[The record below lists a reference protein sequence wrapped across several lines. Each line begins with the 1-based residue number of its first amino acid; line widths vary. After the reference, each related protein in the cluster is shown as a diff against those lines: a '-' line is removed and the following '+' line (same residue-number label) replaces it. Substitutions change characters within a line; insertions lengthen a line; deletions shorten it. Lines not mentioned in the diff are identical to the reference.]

1 MGKSA
6 LNFNEQRVWEVL
18 KGENFNKEIG
28 TVEKKNKL
36 SLKEITQR
44 GFPHVRPAERANS
57 RVRNGLRALVA
68 LGMAKLVERGTYQ
81 ATAKKAPPAKPEKAP
96 AKKAP
101 AKKPTKAPAKKKAPA
116 KPKAPKMEAAPVEA
130 PVEAAA

>member
-1 MGKSA
+1 MGKAA

-18 KGENFNKEIG
+18 KGENFNKEI
-28 TVEKKNKL
+28 TSVEKKNKL

-81 ATAKKAPPAKPEKAP
+81 ATAKKAPEKKPAKAP

-101 AKKPTKAPAKKKAPA
+101 EKKPAKPVKKAPA
-116 KPKAPKMEAAPVEA
+116 KVKAPKVEAAPVEPQA
-130 PVEAAA
+130 EAAA